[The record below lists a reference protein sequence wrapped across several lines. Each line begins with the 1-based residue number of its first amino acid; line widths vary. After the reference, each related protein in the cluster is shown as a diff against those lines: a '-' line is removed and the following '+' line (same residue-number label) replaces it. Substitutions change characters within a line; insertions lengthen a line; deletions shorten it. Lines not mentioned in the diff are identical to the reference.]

1 MAPHLALPFAAFI
14 LAAAPAP
21 ATAPA
26 STAAP
31 DNAASPAPAAS
42 PQEQVTDPQI
52 LAIDLGQVIGAAQ
65 QCTAIDKNRVASAT
79 AKAKSLVASAAHAQA
94 PDADANRRFDD
105 GVADG
110 QDAIVTGETNCTTA
124 EASLHQLE
132 QQTPA
137 K

>member
-1 MAPHLALPFAAFI
+1 MAPHIALPFAAFI

-21 ATAPA
+21 ATAPPPA
-26 STAAP
+26 TAPSNAAP
-31 DNAASPAPAAS
+31 PAPADGQ
-42 PQEQVTDPQI
+42 QEQVTDPQI

-65 QCTAIDKNRVASAT
+65 QCTAIDKNRVASAA
-79 AKAKSLVASAAHAQA
+79 AKAKSLVASAAHTQT

-110 QDAIVTGETNCTTA
+110 QDAVVSGETNCTNA

-132 QQTPA
+132 QSPQ